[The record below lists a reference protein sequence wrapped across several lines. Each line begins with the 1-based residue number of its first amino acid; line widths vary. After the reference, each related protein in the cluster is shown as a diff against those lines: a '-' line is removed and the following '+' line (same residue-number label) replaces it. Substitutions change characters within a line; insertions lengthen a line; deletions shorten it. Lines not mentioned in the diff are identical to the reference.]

1 MRKKTVI
8 LTLRAID
15 CLARRVVVSMTL
27 MALFVAPVLSLD
39 ASQDKKNQES
49 KSEDETVRLRSD
61 LVLVSA
67 TITDAN
73 GQYAHGLSA
82 KDFAILE
89 DDAPQTLDSFH
100 AEEAPFAAAIL
111 IDMSG
116 SMGYKFGLARGA
128 AAAFAESI
136 RDNDQVAVFGFN
148 DKVQQFQDFTNV
160 RDISDYIWDAEA
172 KDQTR
177 LYDCMDEALA
187 ALEKREEKRRAI
199 VLISDGWDTRSSR
212 ATLDS
217 VMKRAL
223 RAGVMVYTVDLIEDK
238 EMTGSTNV
246 ALYLR
251 RGRAEMK
258 ELADKT
264 GGRYIHSPQ
273 GDKLDKEFI
282 NVVDELRNQYTLAYY
297 TSNQKRD
304 GRWRK
309 ITVNTSKPGLSVRAR
324 RGYHAPKQ

>member
-1 MRKKTVI
+1 MGAS
-8 LTLRAID
+8 L
-15 CLARRVVVSMTL
+15 LALLIM
-27 MALFVAPVLSLD
+27 P
-39 ASQDKKNQES
+39 ASSPNFAQDKKNQER

-67 TITDAN
+67 TITDAR
-73 GQYAHGLSA
+73 GQYAHGLTA
-82 KDFAILE
+82 KDFKILE

-128 AAAFAESI
+128 AAAFAERI

-148 DKVQQFQDFTNV
+148 DEVRQFQDFTNV
-160 RDISDYIWDAEA
+160 RDISDYVWDAEA

-199 VLISDGWDTRSSR
+199 VLISDGWDTRSSK

-217 VMKRAL
+217 VVKRAL
-223 RAGVMVYTVDLIEDK
+223 RAGVTVYTVDLIEDK
-238 EMTGSTNV
+238 EMVGTTDV

-251 RGRAEMK
+251 RGRGEMK
-258 ELADKT
+258 EVADKT

-273 GDKLDKEFI
+273 GDKLNDEFT
-282 NVVDELRNQYTLAYY
+282 NVVDELRNQYTLTYY

-309 ITVNTSKPGLSVRAR
+309 ITVTTSKPELTVRAR
-324 RGYHAPKQ
+324 RGYHAPK